1 LRAASAAL
9 SFACLTFRVQTEL
22 HDFQDIS
29 HAELF
34 DRNRIMNRGAGVK
47 AGAMARAQEAGMLAA
62 QIVGG
67 LSL

>member
-1 LRAASAAL
+1 
-9 SFACLTFRVQTEL
+9 
-22 HDFQDIS
+22 
-29 HAELF
+29 
-34 DRNRIMNRGAGVK
+34 MNRGAGVK